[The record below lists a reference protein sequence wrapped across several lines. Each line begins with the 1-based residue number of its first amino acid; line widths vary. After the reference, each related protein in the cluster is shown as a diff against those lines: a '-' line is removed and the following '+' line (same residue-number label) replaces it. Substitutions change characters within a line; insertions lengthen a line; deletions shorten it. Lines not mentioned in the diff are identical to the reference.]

1 MKDEFSNEIL
11 LAKSMSLLKQ
21 LIIDINENMP
31 LGFIP
36 QNMEDTISQAVEL
49 VDNFYSPLYDLNK
62 MKEIISKLH
71 SEKELYQVY

>member
-1 MKDEFSNEIL
+1 MKDEISNEIL

-21 LIIDINENMP
+21 LVIDINENMP

-36 QNMEDTISQAVEL
+36 QTMEDTISQAVEL
-49 VDNFYSPLYDLNK
+49 VDKFYSPLYDLNK

-71 SEKELYQVY
+71 SEKELYKV